1 MARRARPCGLRECTR
16 RRLVINSAAI
26 RGERPLPHME
36 PAFDESLIDESLI
49 DESLIDESLIDE
61 ALIYEA
67 LIDES
72 LIDSSPLFV
81 CCDLSGGAP
90 HVCGGGARVAR
101 H

>member
-36 PAFDESLIDESLI
+36 PAF